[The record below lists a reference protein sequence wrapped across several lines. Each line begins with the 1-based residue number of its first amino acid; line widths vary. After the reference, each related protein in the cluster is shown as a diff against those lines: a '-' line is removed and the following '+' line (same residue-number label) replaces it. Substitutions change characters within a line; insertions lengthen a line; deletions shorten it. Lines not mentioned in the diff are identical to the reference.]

1 MLSNSI
7 KIVVFGCLIG
17 AILGK
22 KDLRDYNDAD
32 LERLY
37 EEWEEKDEPL
47 EADELPHYK
56 QEPPKV
62 DFSNLKFDNP
72 EDILK
77 MTKKGRTLMA
87 FVTTYG
93 KNKQETEE
101 ITALWQASLQN
112 NHIIADRFLIDDNR
126 AIFMFKDGA
135 QAWEAKDFLVKQEFC
150 DNVMIE
156 NKPYHGEFSPNRDK
170 VKEEL

>member
-1 MLSNSI
+1 MSWDSI
-7 KIVVFGCLIG
+7 KILAFLVIVVVS
-17 AILGK
+17 AK

-37 EEWEEKDEPL
+37 EQWEEKDEPL

-77 MTKKGRTLMA
+77 ASKKGRTLMT

-101 ITALWQASLQN
+101 ITALWQSSLQN
-112 NHIIADRFLIDDNR
+112 SHIVAERYLIDDNR

-135 QAWEAKDFLVKQEFC
+135 LAWEAKDYLVQQEFC
-150 DNVMIE
+150 DVVTIE
-156 NKPYHGEFSPNRDK
+156 NKPYYGQFSPNKDK
-170 VKEEL
+170 PKDEL